1 MWGASC
7 TLPSCSIYNDWKKPS
22 TSQVHGIIFWWICL
36 KVAPQPNTGC
46 FWMGKGGEFHSSGDL
61 EFDFVCSL
69 FRSTF
74 VAEIHWDSVVLLL
87 VGPQIICFQVPHVA
101 GLNFLRPKFVS
112 SEFVLVVHSKS
123 SQVANKP
130 AICQD
135 AIHILVDPAWDLSPG
150 GLLHPLD
157 VAMMLKDDQMIRWW
171 TRNDGDEDNDDHH
184 AHGDSGDGDDHHV
197 MTMMVM
203 MVVVMVMFVMIMMRM
218 RMMIMMRMMTLII
231 LDRLILIMTMRRLRL
246 LWQTCLNDFGSSTR

>member
-7 TLPSCSIYNDWKKPS
+7 TLPSCSIYNDWEQPS
-22 TSQVHGIIFWWICL
+22 TSHVHGIIFWWICL
-36 KVAPQPNTGC
+36 KVAPQPDTGC

-61 EFDFVCSL
+61 EFDFVCS
-69 FRSTF
+69 FF

-135 AIHILVDPAWDLSPG
+135 AIHILVDPAWDLSRG
-150 GLLHPLD
+150 GKPSVGCGQD
-157 VAMMLKDDQMIRWW
+157 VEGWSDDQMMNKEWW
-171 TRNDGDEDNDDHH
+171 WWGQWWPSCSWR
-184 AHGDSGDGDDHHV
+184 
-197 MTMMVM
+197 
-203 MVVVMVMFVMIMMRM
+203 
-218 RMMIMMRMMTLII
+218 
-231 LDRLILIMTMRRLRL
+231 
-246 LWQTCLNDFGSSTR
+246 